1 MSNCILENFDDKIN
15 TILNIIND
23 DEFGLNDETK
33 ENNQISLV
41 QIFSIVQNINIAQK
55 IDLKKELDI
64 EKLKSNNQEMVNK
77 YYYEKNKEYK
87 AKINIIKFNHLV
99 NSLIYKEL
107 NSHSDEI
114 INKIINYSLY
124 LFIIQKIKES
134 IKDQYQDYQKQIIKE
149 IYDKLFIEQIEN
161 NLDKKNTN
169 NLNYFQIN
177 SKNNK
182 KSIIS
187 NRNNFKNIN
196 IIRKKPIRILEKKRR
211 IKNSQ

>member
-1 MSNCILENFDDKIN
+1 
-15 TILNIIND
+15 
-23 DEFGLNDETK
+23 
-33 ENNQISLV
+33 
-41 QIFSIVQNINIAQK
+41 
-55 IDLKKELDI
+55 
-64 EKLKSNNQEMVNK
+64 MVNK

-182 KSIIS
+182 KVLFQIEIIL
-187 NRNNFKNIN
+187 KY
-196 IIRKKPIRILEKKRR
+196 
-211 IKNSQ
+211 

>member
-182 KSIIS
+182 KVLFQIEIIL
-187 NRNNFKNIN
+187 KY
-196 IIRKKPIRILEKKRR
+196 
-211 IKNSQ
+211 